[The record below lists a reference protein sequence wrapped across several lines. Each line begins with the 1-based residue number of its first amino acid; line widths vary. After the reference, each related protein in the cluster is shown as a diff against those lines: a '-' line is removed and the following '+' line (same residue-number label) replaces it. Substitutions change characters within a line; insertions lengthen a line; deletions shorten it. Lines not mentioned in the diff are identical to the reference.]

1 MNKNTVY
8 VHLLEKI
15 RLIYSNLIIF
25 LSDNKLHR
33 LIIAIGYAKFYCVC
47 YAE

>member
-15 RLIYSNLIIF
+15 RLIYSNLIIL

-33 LIIAIGYAKFYCVC
+33 LITEIGYSKFYCVG